1 MNETV
6 NAIFTALFTQVP
18 ALTVCQERIGQAYH
32 LLQECYQEGGKL
44 LICGNGGS
52 AADAEHIVGELMKS
66 FMVKR
71 PIRAEA
77 RAQLQALFPAE
88 GDYLADHLQGALP
101 AIALTGQLALATA
114 FLNDVAGDM
123 IFAQQLY
130 GYAQSKDILLA
141 ISTSGNSKNVLNA
154 VKVAR
159 ALGVKSIGLTGQNGG
174 QFNGLCDVVV
184 RVPANEVYLIQEYHL
199 PIYHTLCRMLEVA
212 FFGGVAADV

>member
-66 FMVKR
+66 FMLKR

>member
-1 MNETV
+1 MNENV

-18 ALTVCQERIGQAYH
+18 ALTVCQENIGQAYQ
-32 LLQECYQEGGKL
+32 LLQACYQQGGKL

-66 FMVKR
+66 FMLKR
-71 PIRAEA
+71 PLRAEA
-77 RAQLQALFPAE
+77 RAKLLELFPAD

-101 AIALTGQLALATA
+101 ALALTGHLALSTA

-130 GYAQSKDILLA
+130 GYAQPGDVLLA

-154 VKVAR
+154 VKVAQ
-159 ALGVKSIGLTGQNGG
+159 ALGVKSIGLTGQAGG

-184 RVPANEVYLIQEYHL
+184 RVPATEVYLIQEYHL
-199 PIYHTLCRMLEVA
+199 PIYHTLCRMLEVE
-212 FFGGVAADV
+212 FFG